1 MADFRRWLIALAV
14 IAFMAFTASAQVGVA
29 AGGPNS
35 GFACNATAAGSPQL
49 RPEGFAELIGDI
61 VISCTGGSNMQVGA
75 AIPTTN
81 ITVYLFSVSALT
93 SRYMTSGGA
102 SDALLIIDEA
112 GSGINTGAV
121 AGATGYGPAAP
132 QSLCTNAQQQNPG
145 GSSCPQF
152 VGMDSS
158 GTYEVAVTT
167 SSVTG
172 KGTGTAAANVY
183 QGKIGDFGA
192 NSVTF
197 YAVPVMPPAT
207 SGVSRTYRITNVRIP
222 ATALAQGQT
231 VPAILSTNGPTTLP
245 VSGTGIQVAVVGK
258 PSGAAIKAVSTP
270 FQQCVGIPVTTP
282 KVTANLVFSEGFATA
297 FKTRV
302 IPGGANNAIP
312 IGQAGQVNAPQ
323 YAAEATN
330 TMPGPYQNNQNV
342 PGGLYGGFAQN
353 SESGFIFPA
362 LTTSTSN
369 GNYVAGLADYGTRL
383 KAVFTNVP
391 SGLTLFVSVTS
402 TGTAPAVIG
411 GTSLSSYAVLVST
424 GSGEANPDNSPTATF
439 TPVAATTTGAD
450 GYGVIA
456 LSPNSSGAYTAV
468 WEVTNSNPSAQDILS
483 FNVYIAYTPV
493 STTGAVGSATY
504 YGLPVTGVPPGTLP
518 PNSPVNNVVLTL
530 APEPLGGTFT
540 VANAAGPIPRFATAP
555 ATSGYFTLISLC
567 QTTLLYPFVTGA
579 SGFDTGIAVANTSS
593 DPWKTVNQ
601 TGSCTLYPY
610 GLTVAPPSSS
620 SGITPG
626 TTPYSSTPIGGCD
639 QVSSP
644 IPGTNCFPIVPAGQL
659 QAVQASAVLPNF
671 QGYVIAICNFQ
682 FAHGYAALTDLG
694 LRNIFSSYLALEINN
709 AALGAYSRGTG
720 NGGVQGVE
728 TLAH

>member
-1 MADFRRWLIALAV
+1 MADFRRWFIALAV

-29 AGGPNS
+29 TGTGTNS
-35 GFACNATAAGSPQL
+35 AFACNATAAGTPQL
-49 RPEGFAELIGDI
+49 RPEGFAELVGDI
-61 VISCTGGSNMQVGA
+61 LISCTGGTDYQLGS
-75 AIPTTN
+75 AIPVTN

-112 GSGINTGAV
+112 GSGISTGA
-121 AGATGYGPAAP
+121 AGGYGPQAP
-132 QSLCTNAQQQNPG
+132 QTLCTTSQQQNPG
-145 GSSCPQF
+145 GSACPQY
-152 VGMDSS
+152 VGQDAN
-158 GTYEVAVTT
+158 GNYEVAVTT
-167 SSVTG
+167 STTG
-172 KGTGTAAANVY
+172 KGTGTPSANVY

-207 SGVSRTYRITNVRIP
+207 TGVSRTYRITNIRIP
-222 ATALAQGQT
+222 ATSLAQGQT
-231 VPAILSTNGPTTLP
+231 VPAILSTNGPTALP

-258 PSGAAIKAVSTP
+258 PSTAAIKAVSTP
-270 FQQCVGIPVTTP
+270 FQQCTGIPVTTP
-282 KVTANLVFSEGFATA
+282 KVTANLVFTEGFATA

-302 IPGGANNAIP
+302 IPGGAANAVP
-312 IGQAGQVNAPQ
+312 GSGAGNVT

-330 TMPGPYQNNQNV
+330 TQMPTAYPSSANNQNI

-369 GNYVAGLADYGTRL
+369 GNYVAGLADFGTRL

-402 TGTAPAVIG
+402 TGTAPVYVG

-424 GSGEANPDNSPTATF
+424 GSGEANPDNSPTSTF

-456 LSPNSSGAYTAV
+456 LSPNSSGQYTAV
-468 WEVTNSNPSAQDILS
+468 WEVTNSNPSAQDVLT
-483 FNVYIAYTPV
+483 FNAYIAYTPQ

-518 PNSPVNNVVLTL
+518 PNSPVNNVVLTF

-540 VANAAGPIPRFATAP
+540 AANAAGPIPRFTTAP

-610 GLTVAPPSSS
+610 GLSVAPPSSS

-626 TTPYSSTPIGGCD
+626 TTAYSSTPIGGCD
-639 QVSSP
+639 QVASP
-644 IPGTNCFPIVPAGQL
+644 IAGTNCFPIVPAGQV

-682 FAHGYAALTDLG
+682 FAHGYAAVTDLG
-694 LRNIFSSYLALEINN
+694 VRNIFSSYLALELNN
-709 AALGAYSRGTG
+709 ASIGAGSRGTG